1 MLSFTNKISAG
12 PSAEY
17 HRRHEDGEL
26 SLADDKDSAKRA
38 KKQIY
43 IYVAQ
48 HINLFVRLVYSP

>member
-1 MLSFTNKISAG
+1 MSLLFSTKISAG

-17 HRRHEDGEL
+17 HRRHEGGEL

-43 IYVAQ
+43 I
-48 HINLFVRLVYSP
+48 